1 MHSNDYPD
9 LLADLV
15 AHHCG
20 HCCALHR
27 MGGRMSTTLGLL
39 ALLAFAG
46 IIGLVIYACAE
57 LMGGILDEEDDDK

>member
-1 MHSNDYPD
+1 
-9 LLADLV
+9 
-15 AHHCG
+15 
-20 HCCALHR
+20 

-46 IIGLVIYACAE
+46 IIGLLIYACAE